1 MVLQH
6 EIGLNSITFDGLGTL
21 GIKDIVVAFT
31 CLRSRPEKK
40 KDRITL
46 IVSDPTILQVFLK
59 KLTMKPFGSRALLSL
74 RENRIF

>member
-6 EIGLNSITFDGLGTL
+6 EIGLNSVTFDGLGTL

-40 KDRITL
+40 KT
-46 IVSDPTILQVFLK
+46 
-59 KLTMKPFGSRALLSL
+59 
-74 RENRIF
+74 E